1 MMIKGSRIQPGASDE
16 VELLANRSIREIFP
30 ADERFITNRL
40 GYPVEVR
47 DEYGRWLKRIT
58 LVDDT
63 GAYYHIV
70 GLDRLLAES
79 SDLHS
84 IADMLIQRALQIYLP
99 ETVEKYVPTF
109 LSLIESCE
117 QNESPTTAI
126 KEHLTNLALDTDRI
140 HDLPTA
146 TSLSKQ
152 FVTYLLAHEYPGVSY
167 DDAEEILGSTLGI
180 PSNQY
185 QRLYLMDN
193 VSGPFTREEMGLI
206 QLTLDDD
213 SLPIP
218 LDSRVVTQ
226 LCVEW
231 GLRPIQISLLKES
244 DFHFNPRNGLYW
256 LNVPRV
262 KQKQKTRR
270 GQFKKRLL
278 SERLGHLIEEMIDAN
293 QWTKAFFGEHDMPL
307 IQRRFGTGIIEKDG
321 VLSLRKNIANR
332 YDHLYP
338 RSKKHFSFHIGSH
351 AILRRVKEVEDF
363 LPKSPRTKSRF
374 NLTAY
379 RFRYTLGTAS
389 VTQGMTAAEVA
400 ERLDHSNSD
409 SVQHYFKNTEHLWEV
424 IQSATSARVEQKD
437 FVARFMSKDVEP
449 SNMYA
454 REITERKTLTTVGGC
469 YKGSPCHLEPAVA
482 CYSCPEFK
490 PNSNIEGHRQAKE
503 VIVEMHDLAKKGSS
517 IGEIQ
522 HVFDEALAGVEAA
535 VMYAEDPEA
544 IFNINDGTNR
554 KNKLSQQSESNEL
567 VSDED

>member
-1 MMIKGSRIQPGASDE
+1 MMLEGSRIQPGASDE
-16 VELLANRSIREIFP
+16 IELLADRSIREVFP

-40 GYPVEVR
+40 GYRVEVR
-47 DEYGRWLKRIT
+47 DEYGQWLKRIT

-63 GAYYHIV
+63 GGYYHLL
-70 GLDRLLAES
+70 GLDMVVAES
-79 SDLHS
+79 SELHS
-84 IADMLIQRALQIYLP
+84 IADMLLQRALQIYLP
-99 ETVEKYVPTF
+99 ETLGKYVPAF
-109 LSLIESCE
+109 LSLVEACE
-117 QNESPTTAI
+117 QNKCTTTAI
-126 KEHLTNLALDTDRI
+126 KEHLTKLALDTDRI
-140 HDLPTA
+140 QDLPTA
-146 TSLSKQ
+146 TSLAKQ
-152 FVTYLLAHEYPGVSY
+152 FVTYLLAHEYPGISY
-167 DDAEEILGSTLGI
+167 DDAEDILDSTLGI
-180 PSNQY
+180 QSNQY

-206 QLTLDDD
+206 QQTLDND

-218 LDSRVVTQ
+218 LESRVVTQ

-231 GLRPIQISLLKES
+231 GLRPIQISLLKVS
-244 DFHFNPRNGLYW
+244 DFHFNPQNGIYW

-270 GQFKKRLL
+270 GQFKKRML
-278 SERLGHLIEEMIDAN
+278 SERLGRLIEEMIDAN
-293 QWTKAFFGEHDMPL
+293 QWTKAFFGENDMPL

-332 YDHLYP
+332 YIHLYP
-338 RSKKHFSFHIGSH
+338 DTKRHFSFHVGPH
-351 AILRRVKEVEDF
+351 AILRRIKEVEDF

-409 SVQHYFKNTEHLWEV
+409 SVKHYFKNTEHLWEV

-437 FVARFMSKDVEP
+437 FVARFMTKDVEP

-454 REITERKTLTTVGGC
+454 KEITERKTLTTVGGC
-469 YKGSPCHLEPAVA
+469 YKGSPCQLEPAVA

-490 PNSNIEGHRQAKE
+490 PNSNAEGHRQAME
-503 VIVEMHDLAKKGSS
+503 VIVEMRDMAKKGSS
-517 IGEIQ
+517 SGEIQ

-535 VMYAEDPEA
+535 VMYSDDPDA
-544 IFNINDGTNR
+544 IFNINDGENE
-554 KNKLSQQSESNEL
+554 KNKLYQREKSKRIGEQ
-567 VSDED
+567 